1 MITCREFG
9 ILDEFL
15 QTQFI
20 LTDGIFLMG
29 RKTEKLY
36 IELYALHSFYVELYF
51 FKENNN
57 NSLYIKAFEN
67 VKNLDLYIEQININK
82 VLELTGGGQ

>member
-9 ILDEFL
+9 LVEEFL
-15 QTQFI
+15 QTQFV
-20 LTDGIFLMG
+20 LTDGVFLMR

-51 FKENNN
+51 FKENND
-57 NSLYIKAFEN
+57 SLYIKAFEN
-67 VKNLDLYIEQININK
+67 VKNLDLYINQININK
-82 VLELTGGGQ
+82 VLEITGDTH